1 MLQTV
6 RIGRHK
12 RRLAGQ
18 TGNPDVSTAIQVAP
32 STLGRADP
40 GSVPGTGYE
49 KELRPVGLKNC
60 KKLGGILEEFLNS
73 LRKPVLPKS
82 EFGGILALENEPSSL
97 TASNR
102 IACGEDACP
111 KGHSAAEHRLR
122 ATCAGPFKP
131 DIQLV
136 FQRYELGSTPRSSP
150 DRCARVNS
158 TYYRKQPRIGFW
170 RSSESRRCLR
180 AGPPLGVQGITD

>member
-82 EFGGILALENEPSSL
+82 EFGGILALENEPANL

-102 IACGEDACP
+102 IDCGCGGRSGA
-111 KGHSAAEHRLR
+111 GTQSIAAKVPGTLFCDGGAGRLR
-122 ATCAGPFKP
+122 VAAGW
-131 DIQLV
+131 
-136 FQRYELGSTPRSSP
+136 RGSRIAP
-150 DRCARVNS
+150 DRPRVRGAGSATQRVGQPGFLSSQRRRKVYAVSCA
-158 TYYRKQPRIGFW
+158 
-170 RSSESRRCLR
+170 E
-180 AGPPLGVQGITD
+180 